1 MKAAM
6 EAVTPYERLHLESF
20 RELQR
25 SPHVDVHSV
34 GLDEGLRPA
43 ISEDLGEYYPEWR
56 EVPVTGGLVSH
67 QLRFNTFYMAWATT
81 GPLPLV
87 HGEIDVFPLLDVVE
101 QGDGPLRFFKT
112 DPHLRFRSQLR
123 CIAGSRG
130 TGNGHL
136 THLRLPPD
144 GGPVEIWFDDQLA
157 DLDPPRIREHPS
169 TFVKLDLTYGEYMD
183 ALLAT
188 KGARGWEFLFADI
201 DLTHRGL
208 QTVVTNLRNMLD
220 VFPDL
225 FPDRDYTPFRERLT
239 ARL

>member
-6 EAVTPYERLHLESF
+6 EALTQYERSHLDSF
-20 RELQR
+20 RELLR
-25 SPHVDVHSV
+25 SPRFDIHAV

-43 ISEDLGEYYPEWR
+43 ISEDLGEYYLEWR
-56 EVPVTGGLVSH
+56 DVPVTGGLISH
-67 QLRFNTFYMAWATT
+67 QLRFKQFYVAWATT
-81 GPLPLV
+81 GALPLI

-101 QGDGPLRFFKT
+101 QGDDPPIFFATESHRRF
-112 DPHLRFRSQLR
+112 HSQLR

-144 GGPVEIWFDDQLA
+144 KDPVEIWLDDQLV
-157 DLDPPRIREHPS
+157 DVDPQIREHPS

-188 KGARGWEFLFADI
+188 KGARGWELLFANI
-201 DLTHRGL
+201 DLTHSSL
-208 QTVVTNLRNMLD
+208 QTEVANLRNMLD

-225 FPDRDYTPFRERLT
+225 FPDHDYTPFQERLA